1 MENNAN
7 NEEPCLV
14 PASGQGFSVFYRNR
28 YLYSRYNPEAA
39 SVKTAESY
47 TISPQTLVLCF
58 SPLLG
63 YGLSELISRLPQG
76 CALILIEADE
86 ALFKLSNAYVQ
97 KLIKDK
103 PYIYNICISSGS
115 ALFSLFAQKLLPS
128 FSNFK
133 RCLPVELS
141 GGAQLYKT
149 FYHSLTAL
157 VDNAINQFWRNR
169 ITLVKLGRLYARNI
183 FKNLGMMPFAKSLK
197 SGTVARPIV
206 VCGSG
211 PSLEG
216 AVEFL
221 QKNSDDC
228 FVVAVDNA
236 LMPLLSNGIFPDA
249 IIAVESQLAVEKSY
263 IGSAGTKIDIIADLT
278 SRPHVLNLTGGNVSF
293 FMSEYEQC
301 NYLER
306 IKKAFNCMVIPPL
319 GSVGLAATE
328 IALIL
333 RKDENVPVFICG
345 LDFSFK
351 PCKTHS
357 KETPSHKNLLNGSCR
372 TEPLLRGESSF
383 TLSSWFFAGK
393 DGKPSITTPALSGYG
408 RTFAARYSRVI
419 NLFDISSEGMDLA
432 LERKDLSA
440 AEEIIQ
446 NYTESIIPV
455 RSEEAET
462 AVQTDTARQFLENEL
477 EALEKLKFR
486 LINGV
491 ELDEI
496 VPSLK
501 EREYLYLHFP
511 DGYKEPCLEK
521 SFLNRVRAEI
531 DFFIKDIH
539 FSLAEIEKN
548 GINSKSG
555 IY

>member
-1 MENNAN
+1 MENNIN

-14 PASGQGFSVFYRNR
+14 PASGQGFSVFYHNR

-39 SVKTAESY
+39 SVRTAESY
-47 TISPQTLVLCF
+47 TVLPQTLVLVF

-63 YGLSELISRLPQG
+63 YGLKELIERLPQN
-76 CALILIEADE
+76 CSMILIEADE
-86 ALFKLSNAYVQ
+86 ALFKLSNEHVQ

-103 PYIYNICISSGS
+103 PNIYNICIPSGS

-133 RCLPVELS
+133 RCLPIELS
-141 GGAQLYKT
+141 GGAQLYRQ

-157 VDNAINQFWRNR
+157 IDNAINQFWRNR

-183 FKNLGMMPFAKSLK
+183 FKNLGMVPFSSALK
-197 SGTVARPIV
+197 SNSVSKPIV

-211 PSLEG
+211 LSLES
-216 AVEFL
+216 ATAFL
-221 QKNSDDC
+221 QRNSDDC
-228 FVVAVDNA
+228 FVIAVDNA

-263 IGSAGTKIDIIADLT
+263 IGSAGTKIAMIADLT
-278 SRPHVLNLTGGNVSF
+278 SRPHVLNMTGGEISF
-293 FMSEYEQC
+293 FISEYEQC

-306 IKKAFNCMVIPPL
+306 IKNVLGCKVIPPL

-328 IALIL
+328 IALML
-333 RKDENVPVFICG
+333 RKDENVPIFICG

-351 PCKTHS
+351 PCKTHC
-357 KETPSHKNLLNGSCR
+357 KESPSHRTLLNECSR
-372 TEPLLRGESSF
+372 LSPLLRGDAAFGINSY
-383 TLSSWFFAGK
+383 FFAGK
-393 DGKPSITTPALSGYG
+393 DGKPCITTPSLSNYG
-408 RTFAARYSRVI
+408 RTFAARYGRVP
-419 NLFDISSEGMDLA
+419 NLFDISSEGMELN
-432 LERKDLSA
+432 LERRDLSS

-446 NYTESIIPV
+446 N
-455 RSEEAET
+455 RSEGAASNSSVLQKDAET
-462 AVQTDTARQFLENEL
+462 GENVKQFLLDEL

-486 LINGV
+486 MINGT

-496 VPSLK
+496 VPALK

-511 DGYKEPCLEK
+511 DGYKEPSLEK

-531 DFFIKDIH
+531 DFFIKDIQ
-539 FSLAEIEKN
+539 FALATIEKN
-548 GINSKSG
+548 GANS
-555 IY
+555 

>member
-1 MENNAN
+1 MENNIN

-14 PASGQGFSVFYRNR
+14 PASGQGFSVFYHNR

-39 SVKTAESY
+39 SVRTAESY
-47 TISPQTLVLCF
+47 TVLPQTLVLVF

-63 YGLSELISRLPQG
+63 YGLKELIERLPQN
-76 CALILIEADE
+76 CSMILIEADE
-86 ALFKLSNAYVQ
+86 ALFKLSNEHVQ

-103 PYIYNICISSGS
+103 PNIYNICIPSGS

-133 RCLPVELS
+133 RCLPIELS
-141 GGAQLYKT
+141 GGAQLYRQ

-157 VDNAINQFWRNR
+157 IDNAINQFWRNR

-183 FKNLGMMPFAKSLK
+183 FKNLGMVPFSSALK
-197 SGTVARPIV
+197 SNSVSKPIV

-211 PSLEG
+211 LSLES
-216 AVEFL
+216 ATAFL
-221 QKNSDDC
+221 QRNSDDC
-228 FVVAVDNA
+228 FVIAVDNA

-263 IGSAGTKIDIIADLT
+263 IGSAGTKIAMIADLT
-278 SRPHVLNLTGGNVSF
+278 SRPHVLNMTGGDISF
-293 FMSEYEQC
+293 FISEYEQC

-306 IKKAFNCMVIPPL
+306 IKNVLGCKVIPPL

-328 IALIL
+328 IALML
-333 RKDENVPVFICG
+333 RKDENVPIFICG

-351 PCKTHS
+351 PCKTHC
-357 KETPSHKNLLNGSCR
+357 KESPSHRTLLNECSR
-372 TEPLLRGESSF
+372 LSPLLRGDAAFGINSY
-383 TLSSWFFAGK
+383 FFAGK
-393 DGKPSITTPALSGYG
+393 DGKPCITTPSLSNYG
-408 RTFAARYSRVI
+408 RTFAARYGRVP
-419 NLFDISSEGMDLA
+419 NLFDISSEGMELN
-432 LERKDLSA
+432 LERRDLSS

-446 NYTESIIPV
+446 NH
-455 RSEEAET
+455 SEGAASNSSVLQKDAET
-462 AVQTDTARQFLENEL
+462 GENVKQFLLDEL

-486 LINGV
+486 MVNGT

-496 VPSLK
+496 VPALK

-511 DGYKEPCLEK
+511 DGYKEPSLEK

-531 DFFIKDIH
+531 DFFIKDIQ
-539 FSLAEIEKN
+539 FALATIEKN
-548 GINSKSG
+548 GANS
-555 IY
+555 

>member
-1 MENNAN
+1 M
-7 NEEPCLV
+7 

-39 SVKTAESY
+39 SVRTAESY
-47 TISPQTLVLCF
+47 TVLPQTLVMVF

-63 YGLSELISRLPQG
+63 YGLKELIERLPQD
-76 CALILIEADE
+76 CSMILIEADE
-86 ALFKLSNAYVQ
+86 ALFKFSNEHIQ

-103 PYIYNICISSGS
+103 PNIYNICISSGS
-115 ALFSLFAQKLLPS
+115 ALFSLFSQRLLPS

-133 RCLPVELS
+133 RCLPIELS
-141 GGAQLYKT
+141 GGAQLYRQ

-157 VDNAINQFWRNR
+157 IDNAINQFWRNR

-183 FKNLGMMPFAKSLK
+183 FKNLGKLPFSSDLK
-197 SGTVARPIV
+197 NNSVSKPIV

-211 PSLEG
+211 LSLENT
-216 AVEFL
+216 VPFL
-221 QKNSDDC
+221 QRNSDDC
-228 FVVAVDNA
+228 FVIAVDNA

-263 IGSAGTKIDIIADLT
+263 IGSAGTKITIIADLT
-278 SRPHVLNLTGGNVSF
+278 SRPHVLNLTGGGVSF

-306 IKKAFNCMVIPPL
+306 IKKALNCMVIPPL

-333 RKDENVPVFICG
+333 RKDENVPIFICG

-351 PCKTHS
+351 PCKTHC
-357 KETPSHKNLLNGSCR
+357 KESPSYR
-372 TEPLLRGESSF
+372 TLINECSRLVPLLRGESSF
-383 TLSSWFFAGK
+383 GINRYFFAGK
-393 DGKPSITTPALSGYG
+393 DGKPGITTPSLSNYG
-408 RTFAARYSRVI
+408 RTFAARYGRVP
-419 NLFDISSEGMDLA
+419 NLFDISSEGMDLN
-432 LERKDLSA
+432 LERRDLSS

-446 NYTESIIPV
+446 N
-455 RSEEAET
+455 RSESAVSNSRVLQKNAET
-462 AVQTDTARQFLENEL
+462 GKNVRQFLLDEL
-477 EALEKLKFR
+477 ESLEKLKFR
-486 LINGV
+486 MINGT

-501 EREYLYLHFP
+501 QREYLYLHFP
-511 DGYKEPCLEK
+511 DGYKEPSLEK

-531 DFFIKDIH
+531 DFFIKDIQ
-539 FSLAEIEKN
+539 FSLATIDEA
-548 GINSKSG
+548 SL
-555 IY
+555 

>member
-1 MENNAN
+1 MENNIN

-14 PASGQGFSVFYRNR
+14 PASGQGFSVFYHNR

-39 SVKTAESY
+39 SVRTAESY
-47 TISPQTLVLCF
+47 TVLPQTLVLVF

-63 YGLSELISRLPQG
+63 YGLKELIERLPQN
-76 CALILIEADE
+76 CSMILIEADE
-86 ALFKLSNAYVQ
+86 ALFKLSNEHVQ

-103 PYIYNICISSGS
+103 PNIFNICIPSGS

-128 FSNFK
+128 FANFK
-133 RCLPVELS
+133 RCLPIELS
-141 GGAQLYKT
+141 GGAQLYRQ

-157 VDNAINQFWRNR
+157 IDNAINQFWRNR

-183 FKNLGMMPFAKSLK
+183 FKNLGMVPFSSALK
-197 SGTVARPIV
+197 SNSVSKPIV

-211 PSLEG
+211 LSLES
-216 AVEFL
+216 ATAFL
-221 QKNSDDC
+221 QRNSDDC
-228 FVVAVDNA
+228 FVIAVDNA

-263 IGSAGTKIDIIADLT
+263 IGSAGTKIAMIADLT
-278 SRPHVLNLTGGNVSF
+278 SRPHVLNMTGGDISF
-293 FMSEYEQC
+293 FISEYEQC

-306 IKKAFNCMVIPPL
+306 IKNVLGCKVIPPL

-328 IALIL
+328 IALML
-333 RKDENVPVFICG
+333 RKDDNVPIFICG

-351 PCKTHS
+351 PCKTHC
-357 KETPSHKNLLNGSCR
+357 KESPSHRTLLNECSR
-372 TEPLLRGESSF
+372 LSPLLRGDAAFGINSY
-383 TLSSWFFAGK
+383 FFAGK
-393 DGKPSITTPALSGYG
+393 DGKPCITTPSLSNYG
-408 RTFAARYSRVI
+408 RTFAARYGRVP
-419 NLFDISSEGMDLA
+419 NLFDISSEGMELN
-432 LERKDLSA
+432 LERRDLSS

-446 NYTESIIPV
+446 N
-455 RSEEAET
+455 RSESAASNSSVLQKNAET
-462 AVQTDTARQFLENEL
+462 GRNVKQFLLDEL

-486 LINGV
+486 MINGT

-496 VPSLK
+496 VPALK

-511 DGYKEPCLEK
+511 DGYKEPSLEK

-531 DFFIKDIH
+531 DFFIKDIQ
-539 FSLAEIEKN
+539 FALATIEKN
-548 GINSKSG
+548 GANS
-555 IY
+555 

>member
-1 MENNAN
+1 MENNIN

-14 PASGQGFSVFYRNR
+14 PASGQGFSVFYHNR

-39 SVKTAESY
+39 SVRTAESY
-47 TISPQTLVLCF
+47 TVLPQTLVLVF

-63 YGLSELISRLPQG
+63 YGLKELIERLPQN
-76 CALILIEADE
+76 CSMILIEADE
-86 ALFKLSNAYVQ
+86 ALFKLSNEHVQ

-103 PYIYNICISSGS
+103 PNIYNICIPSGS

-133 RCLPVELS
+133 RCLPIELS
-141 GGAQLYKT
+141 GGAQLYRQ

-157 VDNAINQFWRNR
+157 IDNAINQFWRNR

-183 FKNLGMMPFAKSLK
+183 FKNLGMVPFSSALK
-197 SGTVARPIV
+197 SNSVSKPIV

-211 PSLEG
+211 LSLES
-216 AVEFL
+216 ATAFL
-221 QKNSDDC
+221 QRNSDDC
-228 FVVAVDNA
+228 FVIAVDNA

-263 IGSAGTKIDIIADLT
+263 IGSAGTKIAMIADLT
-278 SRPHVLNLTGGNVSF
+278 SRPHVLNMTGGDISF
-293 FMSEYEQC
+293 FISEYEQC

-306 IKKAFNCMVIPPL
+306 IKNVLGCKVIPPL

-328 IALIL
+328 IALML
-333 RKDENVPVFICG
+333 RKDENVPIFICG

-351 PCKTHS
+351 PCKTHC
-357 KETPSHKNLLNGSCR
+357 KESPSHRTLLNECSR
-372 TEPLLRGESSF
+372 LSPLLRGDAAFGINSYFF
-383 TLSSWFFAGK
+383 TGK
-393 DGKPSITTPALSGYG
+393 DGKPCITTPSLSNYG
-408 RTFAARYSRVI
+408 RTFAARYGRVP
-419 NLFDISSEGMDLA
+419 NLFDISSEGMELN
-432 LERKDLSA
+432 LERRDLSS

-446 NYTESIIPV
+446 N
-455 RSEEAET
+455 RSEGAASNSSVLQKDAET
-462 AVQTDTARQFLENEL
+462 GENVKQFLLDEL

-486 LINGV
+486 MVNGT

-496 VPSLK
+496 VPALK

-511 DGYKEPCLEK
+511 DGYKEPSLEK

-531 DFFIKDIH
+531 DFFIKDIQ
-539 FSLAEIEKN
+539 FALATIEKN
-548 GINSKSG
+548 GANS
-555 IY
+555 

>member
-1 MENNAN
+1 M
-7 NEEPCLV
+7 

-39 SVKTAESY
+39 SVRTAESY
-47 TISPQTLVLCF
+47 TVLPQTLVLGF

-63 YGLSELISRLPQG
+63 YGLPELISRLPEN
-76 CALILIEADE
+76 CALVLIEADE
-86 ALFKLSNAYVQ
+86 ALFKLSNGYVQ

-103 PYIYNICISSGS
+103 PNIYNVCISSGS
-115 ALFSLFAQKLLPS
+115 ALFSLFTQKMLPS
-128 FSNFK
+128 FANFK

-141 GGAQLYKT
+141 GGAQLYKP
-149 FYHSLTAL
+149 FYQSLTAL

-197 SGTVARPIV
+197 SASVSRPIV
-206 VCGSG
+206 ICGSG

-216 AVEFL
+216 AIEFL

-228 FVVAVDNA
+228 FVIAVDNA

-278 SRPHVLNLTGGNVSF
+278 SRPHVLNLTGGGVSF

-306 IKKAFNCMVIPPL
+306 IKKVFNCIIIPPL

-333 RKDENVPVFICG
+333 RKNENVPVFICG

-351 PCKTHS
+351 PCKTHC
-357 KETPSHKNLLNGSCR
+357 KESTSHKNLLNESCR
-372 TEPLLRGESSF
+372 IAPLLRGESSF
-383 TLSSWFFAGK
+383 GANSCFFAGK

-408 RTFAARYSRVI
+408 RTFAARYSRVL

-432 LERKDLSA
+432 LERKDFAS
-440 AEEIIQ
+440 AEELIQ
-446 NYTESIIPV
+446 NCSERMMTAFSEATEKSG
-455 RSEEAET
+455 SGA
-462 AVQTDTARQFLENEL
+462 AVQIETARQFLTDEL
-477 EALEKLKFR
+477 ESLEKLKFR
-486 LINGV
+486 LVNGV

-511 DGYKEPCLEK
+511 DGYKEPSLEK

-531 DFFIKDIH
+531 DFFIKDIQ
-539 FSLAEIEKN
+539 FSLAEIEK
-548 GINSKSG
+548 SG
-555 IY
+555 I

>member
-1 MENNAN
+1 MENNIN

-14 PASGQGFSVFYRNR
+14 PASGQGFSVFYHNR

-39 SVKTAESY
+39 SVRTVESY
-47 TISPQTLVLCF
+47 TVLPQTLILVF

-63 YGLSELISRLPQG
+63 YGLKELIERLPQD
-76 CALILIEADE
+76 CSMILIEADE
-86 ALFKLSNAYVQ
+86 ALFKFSNEHIQ

-103 PYIYNICISSGS
+103 PNIYNICISSGS

-133 RCLPVELS
+133 RCLPIELS
-141 GGAQLYKT
+141 GGAQLYRQ

-157 VDNAINQFWRNR
+157 IDNAINQFWRNR

-183 FKNLGMMPFAKSLK
+183 FKNLGKLPFSSDLK
-197 SGTVARPIV
+197 SNSVSKPIV

-211 PSLEG
+211 LSLES
-216 AVEFL
+216 AAAFL
-221 QKNSDDC
+221 QRNSDDC
-228 FVVAVDNA
+228 FVIAVDNA

-263 IGSAGTKIDIIADLT
+263 IGSAGTKIAMIADLT
-278 SRPHVLNLTGGNVSF
+278 SRPHVLNMTGGDISF
-293 FMSEYEQC
+293 FISEYEQC

-306 IKKAFNCMVIPPL
+306 IKNVLGCKVIPPL

-328 IALIL
+328 IALFL
-333 RKDENVPVFICG
+333 RKDENVPIFICG

-351 PCKTHS
+351 PCKTHC
-357 KETPSHKNLLNGSCR
+357 KESPSHRTLLNECSR
-372 TEPLLRGESSF
+372 LSPLLRGDTSF
-383 TLSSWFFAGK
+383 GINSYFFAGK
-393 DGKPSITTPALSGYG
+393 DGKPGITTPSLSNYG
-408 RTFAARYSRVI
+408 RTFAARYGRVP
-419 NLFDISSEGMDLA
+419 NLFDISSEGMELN
-432 LERKDLSA
+432 LERRDLSS

-446 NYTESIIPV
+446 NHSESAASNSLVLQKNTETGKNV
-455 RSEEAET
+455 
-462 AVQTDTARQFLENEL
+462 RQFLLDEL
-477 EALEKLKFR
+477 ESLEKLKFR
-486 LINGV
+486 MINGV

-501 EREYLYLHFP
+501 QREYLYLHFP
-511 DGYKEPCLEK
+511 DGYKEPSLEK

-531 DFFIKDIH
+531 DFFIKDIQ
-539 FSLAEIEKN
+539 FSLATIDEA
-548 GINSKSG
+548 SL
-555 IY
+555 

>member
-1 MENNAN
+1 MENNIN

-14 PASGQGFSVFYRNR
+14 PASGQGFSVFYHNR

-39 SVKTAESY
+39 SVRTAESY
-47 TISPQTLVLCF
+47 TVLPQTLVLVF

-63 YGLSELISRLPQG
+63 YGLKELIERLPQN
-76 CALILIEADE
+76 CSMILIEADE
-86 ALFKLSNAYVQ
+86 ALFKLSNEHVQ

-103 PYIYNICISSGS
+103 PNIYNICIPSGS

-133 RCLPVELS
+133 RCLPIELS
-141 GGAQLYKT
+141 GGAQLYRQ

-157 VDNAINQFWRNR
+157 IDNAINQFWRNR

-183 FKNLGMMPFAKSLK
+183 FKNLGMVPFSSALK
-197 SGTVARPIV
+197 SNSVSKPIV

-211 PSLEG
+211 LSLES
-216 AVEFL
+216 ATAFL
-221 QKNSDDC
+221 QRNSDDC
-228 FVVAVDNA
+228 FVIAVDNA

-263 IGSAGTKIDIIADLT
+263 IGSAGTKIAMIADLT
-278 SRPHVLNLTGGNVSF
+278 SRPHVLNMTGGEISF
-293 FMSEYEQC
+293 FISEYEQC

-306 IKKAFNCMVIPPL
+306 IKNVLGCKVIPPL

-328 IALIL
+328 IALML
-333 RKDENVPVFICG
+333 RKDDNVPIFICG

-351 PCKTHS
+351 PCKTHC
-357 KETPSHKNLLNGSCR
+357 KESPSHRTLLNECSR
-372 TEPLLRGESSF
+372 LSPLLRGDAAFGINSY
-383 TLSSWFFAGK
+383 FFAGK
-393 DGKPSITTPALSGYG
+393 DGKPCITTPSLSNYG
-408 RTFAARYSRVI
+408 RTFAARYGRVP
-419 NLFDISSEGMDLA
+419 NLFDISSEGMELN
-432 LERKDLSA
+432 LERRDLSS

-446 NYTESIIPV
+446 N
-455 RSEEAET
+455 RSEGAASNSSVLQKDAET
-462 AVQTDTARQFLENEL
+462 GRNVKQFLLDEL

-486 LINGV
+486 MVNGS

-496 VPSLK
+496 VPALK

-511 DGYKEPCLEK
+511 DGYKEPSLEK

-531 DFFIKDIH
+531 DFFIKDIQ
-539 FSLAEIEKN
+539 FALATIEKN
-548 GINSKSG
+548 GANS
-555 IY
+555 

>member
-1 MENNAN
+1 MENNIN

-39 SVKTAESY
+39 SVRTVESY
-47 TISPQTLVLCF
+47 TVLPQTLVLVF

-63 YGLSELISRLPQG
+63 YGLKELIERLPQD
-76 CALILIEADE
+76 CSMILIEADE
-86 ALFKLSNAYVQ
+86 ALFKFSNEHIQ

-103 PYIYNICISSGS
+103 PNIYNICISSGS

-133 RCLPVELS
+133 RCLPIELS
-141 GGAQLYKT
+141 GGAQLYRQ

-157 VDNAINQFWRNR
+157 IDNAINQFWRNR

-183 FKNLGMMPFAKSLK
+183 FKNLGKLPFSSDLK
-197 SGTVARPIV
+197 SNSVSKPIV

-211 PSLEG
+211 LSLES
-216 AVEFL
+216 AAAFL
-221 QKNSDDC
+221 QRNSDDC
-228 FVVAVDNA
+228 FVIAVDNA

-263 IGSAGTKIDIIADLT
+263 IGSAGTKIAIIADLT
-278 SRPHVLNLTGGNVSF
+278 SRPHVLNMTGGDISF
-293 FMSEYEQC
+293 FISEYEQC

-306 IKKAFNCMVIPPL
+306 IKNVLGCKVIPPL

-328 IALIL
+328 IALFL
-333 RKDENVPVFICG
+333 RKDENVPIFICG

-351 PCKTHS
+351 PCKTHC
-357 KETPSHKNLLNGSCR
+357 KESPSHRTLLNECSR
-372 TEPLLRGESSF
+372 LSPLLCGDASF
-383 TLSSWFFAGK
+383 GINSYFFAGK
-393 DGKPSITTPALSGYG
+393 DGKPGITTPSLSNYG
-408 RTFAARYSRVI
+408 RTFAARYGRVP
-419 NLFDISSEGMDLA
+419 NLFDISSEGMELN
-432 LERKDLSA
+432 LERRDLSS

-446 NYTESIIPV
+446 N
-455 RSEEAET
+455 RSESAASNSHVLQKNTET
-462 AVQTDTARQFLENEL
+462 GKNVRQFLLDEL
-477 EALEKLKFR
+477 ESLEKLKFR
-486 LINGV
+486 MINGV

-501 EREYLYLHFP
+501 QREYLYLHFP
-511 DGYKEPCLEK
+511 DGYKEPSLEK

-531 DFFIKDIH
+531 DFFIKDIQ
-539 FSLAEIEKN
+539 FSLATIDEA
-548 GINSKSG
+548 SL
-555 IY
+555 